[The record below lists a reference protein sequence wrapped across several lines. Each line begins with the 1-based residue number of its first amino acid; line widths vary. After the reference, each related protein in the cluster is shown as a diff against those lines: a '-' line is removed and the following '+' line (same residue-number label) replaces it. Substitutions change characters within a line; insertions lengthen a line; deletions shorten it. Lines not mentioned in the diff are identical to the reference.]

1 MPSSTAFCT
10 AGAMAEESCAKTI
23 SALAPCAIRLSMSVN
38 CFCAEDCASAEMY
51 LSPAAANAAFI
62 AASSVFQRS
71 SWKFDQETPIT
82 LPLACARLTTQNDNA
97 APARTAVANFLIVT
111 LPVTGRRRRAAG
123 VHPFSIAKVTAFR
136 FDLYISFL
144 PHAGRGVG
152 EGAWPLG
159 SAFSAAFPRSI
170 RGISQSRLAILR
182 GPSRR
187 AADMTR
193 LAASRFAAFAA
204 LALGLVLG
212 LAACGVIS
220 TLVEGWKYAK
230 AVE

>member
-10 AGAMAEESCAKTI
+10 AGATAEESCAKTI

-38 CFCAEDCASAEMY
+38 CFCGDDCASAEMY
-51 LSPAAANAAFI
+51 LSPAAVIAAFI

-111 LPVTGRRRRAAG
+111 LPVTGRYRRAAG
-123 VHPFSIAKVTAFR
+123 VHLFSIATLLR
-136 FDLYISFL
+136 FASLCILASSS
-144 PHAGRGVG
+144 HTRGEGWG

-159 SAFSAAFPRSI
+159 SAFSASV
-170 RGISQSRLAILR
+170 
-182 GPSRR
+182 PS
-187 AADMTR
+187 
-193 LAASRFAAFAA
+193 
-204 LALGLVLG
+204 
-212 LAACGVIS
+212 
-220 TLVEGWKYAK
+220 
-230 AVE
+230 